1 MEPKPI
7 GKPNLKIITLFS
19 GIGMQ
24 EVGISKNDIDYEL
37 VRYCEYEKKISTC
50 FDIIHNTE
58 PDKNWGDITKLNIDE
73 EYDKI
78 KQEGHKSIDLIISSF
93 PCQSFSIAGKK
104 EGFDCKKN
112 GGLFDKTHEIVNK
125 FEPRIIILENVKNIT
140 SKKFGAIKYI
150 TDSMNTS
157 GYKCFHK
164 ILNAKDYGIP
174 QNRERWFMV
183 CVKETEK
190 DFVFPSPIPLETCV
204 NDYIDKSVK
213 SSDRKCAERLVPYFK
228 EEHKKEYRSMRGLI
242 KVFDGH
248 TQEFKEKKN
257 DKYKTG
263 FTLSRIYS
271 TEGVS
276 PTLTTSNDT
285 HFYEIKGRLTSL
297 ERWKLMGLEEDDYH
311 LLKDNEVSDSTIDK
325 ITGNGIVVDVF
336 EHLMKSVIN
345 IYL

>member
-1 MEPKPI
+1 MKTKSSM
-7 GKPNLKIITLFS
+7 KPNLKIITLFS

-24 EVGISKNDIDYEL
+24 EVGIGRNDIEYEL

-58 PDKNWGDITKLNIDE
+58 PDKNWGDITKLNIEE
-73 EYDKI
+73 EYEKI
-78 KQEGHKSIDLIISSF
+78 QREGHTTIDLVISSF

-104 EGFDCKKN
+104 EGFACKKN

-125 FEPRIIILENVKNIT
+125 FNPRIVILENVKNIT
-140 SKKFGAIKYI
+140 SKKFNAIEYI
-150 TDSMNTS
+150 TKSMHSS

-183 CVKETEK
+183 CVKESEK

-204 NDYIDKSVK
+204 DNYIDESVDN
-213 SSDRKCAERLVPYFK
+213 SDRKCAERLIPYFT

-248 TQEFKEKKN
+248 TQEYKEKKN
-257 DKYKTG
+257 EKFKTG

-271 TEGVS
+271 TKGVS

-311 LLKDNEVSDSTIDK
+311 LLKDNDVSDSTIDK

-336 EHLMKSVIN
+336 EHLMKSVIE

>member
-104 EGFDCKKN
+104 EGFECKKN
-112 GGLFDKTHEIVNK
+112 GGLFDKTQEIVNK
-125 FEPRIIILENVKNIT
+125 FKPRIIILENVKNIT

-257 DKYKTG
+257 DKFKTG